1 MASLA
6 RKATAA
12 TFTAALLLGGLTA
25 CSDEDGD
32 GAETDEEVDQV
43 DEQLEDT
50 GDQVEEEIDEGQ
62 EEVDD
67 E

>member
-1 MASLA
+1 MTKTLRVGLA
-6 RKATAA
+6 ALAA
-12 TFTAALLLGGLTA
+12 TSFLTFTA

-32 GAETDEEVDQV
+32 GAETDEEVDEL

-50 GDQVEEEIDEGQ
+50 GDQLDEEIDEGG

-67 E
+67 

>member
-1 MASLA
+1 MMKLRRTAAAAIAAASLP
-6 RKATAA
+6 
-12 TFTAALLLGGLTA
+12 TFAA

-32 GAETDEEVDQV
+32 GAETDEEVDQL
-43 DEQLEDT
+43 DEQVEDT

-62 EEVDD
+62 EEVED

>member
-1 MASLA
+1 MT
-6 RKATAA
+6 RRITALS
-12 TFTAALLLGGLTA
+12 FAALLALTGAA

-50 GDQVEEEIDEGQ
+50 GDDVEEELDEGQ
-62 EEVDD
+62 DEVEE
-67 E
+67 